1 MSMELNENNEVQI
14 SEESE
19 MEITTTT
26 TVNKSSNSLKNSIVN
41 NKQTKNISSS
51 SKTKRRCTFNK
62 NWLKDP
68 KYSTFLRECRTNSRL
83 AHCSICKS
91 NFSIANG
98 GVYLINRHAEQPGH
112 KQLAEA
118 EAKEKCKT

>member
-1 MSMELNENNEVQI
+1 MELNEVNEIQT

-19 MEITTTT
+19 VETTTT
-26 TVNKSSNSLKNSIVN
+26 TLNTSPSFLTKSAVN
-41 NKQTKNISSS
+41 NKQKKKINLS
-51 SKTKRRCTFNK
+51 SKSKRHCTFNK

-68 KYSTFLRECRTNSRL
+68 RFSSFLTECRTNPCL

-98 GVYLINRHAEQPGH
+98 GVYLVNRHAEQPSH
-112 KQLAEA
+112 KQLAETQ
-118 EAKEKCKT
+118 AKEKC